1 MYGSLA
7 SLPPDESWQ
16 TRSDL
21 GERGRGADVT
31 EWTEQ
36 VEEWASRA
44 APAVEGELRIA
55 GLERPVEV
63 IRDRWGVPHV
73 YAETLHDLFF
83 TQGFV
88 IASERLW
95 QLDFMLRLASGRLS
109 ELVSEMALPLDRFF
123 RMLGFNRAARKIAAS
138 YDDED
143 LALVR
148 ANTEGIQAWLDHM
161 PALPIEYRILDLQPE
176 FPSGDEMMAYGA
188 AGSVFM
194 SWILSTNWDAELL
207 RFEIAERLGFEA
219 MLELFPEVETDPA
232 VVIPGKLGGDAGRH
246 RALEILKT
254 APLTPKG
261 VGSNNWVVAGSRS
274 VTGMPLLANDPHLSV
289 QVPSIWFEIHLACP
303 EYEASGV
310 SLPFSPGVVIGHTD
324 RHARGFTNVGGHAQ
338 DLYLETLN
346 EDRSAALYDGEWEPT
361 TIHREEIRVRGRE
374 DPEVLEI
381 VETRHGPVIDSYM
394 VGVLSPQVV
403 QGGITETFALKWTG
417 FEHAIKPDTL
427 LRMGQARNFHEFRAA
442 VRAWVGPGPD

>member
-1 MYGSLA
+1 MDGSST
-7 SLPPDESWQ
+7 SLRPNESWQ

-21 GERGRGADVT
+21 GERGRGTIVS

-36 VEEWASRA
+36 VEQWARGA
-44 APAVEGELRIA
+44 APPVEGDLKIR

-83 TQGFV
+83 AQGFV

-95 QLDFMLRLASGRLS
+95 QLDFMLRLANGRLS

-138 YDDED
+138 YDEED
-143 LALVR
+143 LAMVR
-148 ANTEGIQAWLDHM
+148 ANSEGIRAWLDHM

-176 FPSGDEMMAYGA
+176 FPPGDEMMAYGA

-207 RFEIAERLGFEA
+207 RFEVAERLGFEA

-232 VVIPGKLGGDAGRH
+232 VVIPGKYGGDAGRH
-246 RALEILKT
+246 RALEILKS

-274 VTGMPLLANDPHLSV
+274 ATGKPLLANDPHLSV
-289 QVPSIWFEIHLACP
+289 QVPSIWFEVHLACP

-310 SLPFSPGVVIGHTD
+310 SLPFSPGVVIGHTKH
-324 RHARGFTNVGGHAQ
+324 HAWGFTNVGGDTQ
-338 DLYLETLN
+338 DLYLERLN
-346 EDRSAALYDGEWEPT
+346 GDRTQSLYNEAWEPT
-361 TIHREEIRVRGRE
+361 TLHREEIRVRGR
-374 DPEVLEI
+374 
-381 VETRHGPVIDSYM
+381 
-394 VGVLSPQVV
+394 
-403 QGGITETFALKWTG
+403 
-417 FEHAIKPDTL
+417 
-427 LRMGQARNFHEFRAA
+427 
-442 VRAWVGPGPD
+442 